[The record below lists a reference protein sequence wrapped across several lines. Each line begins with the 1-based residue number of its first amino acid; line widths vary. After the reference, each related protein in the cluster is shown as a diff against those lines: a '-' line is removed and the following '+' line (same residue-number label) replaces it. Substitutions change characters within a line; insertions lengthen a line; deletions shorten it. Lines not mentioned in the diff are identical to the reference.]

1 MLKAIICIGFLAT
14 TGGATDDAPTRV
26 QASQDQRWAAGA
38 DLDSGLTGTLV
49 VLNKAEAS
57 VSLLDA
63 GSGRE
68 RAKVQVGSGPHE
80 VAISPDGTTAVV
92 ANYGQREPGNTLTV
106 IDLAAMRARATINLG
121 DYHRPHG
128 IQFFPD
134 GKRVAVTAEVE
145 RAVIVVDIA
154 NAVVETAVNTE
165 QEISHMLVL
174 SPDASRIYVTS
185 IGSGTMTVVDIV
197 AGTVIGTVATGAGAE
212 GLDISPDGT
221 EVWVG
226 NRADDTLSIV
236 DTATLAITATV
247 PCPGFPI
254 RVKFSIDGKHVL
266 VSNAKA
272 AAVAVFDAARRVEI
286 KRIAMK
292 SKAVDNTDDRLFGD
306 RLGRGPVPVGI
317 LVEPSGRYAFVA
329 NTNAD
334 VVTVLDVS
342 KWKVYGRVTAGT
354 EPDGLGWS
362 GSIPRPDGQEQK

>member
-1 MLKAIICIGFLAT
+1 L
-14 TGGATDDAPTRV
+14 
-26 QASQDQRWAAGA
+26 
-38 DLDSGLTGTLV
+38 
-49 VLNKAEAS
+49 
-57 VSLLDA
+57 
-63 GSGRE
+63 
-68 RAKVQVGSGPHE
+68 KVQVGSGPHE

-92 ANYGQREPGNTLTV
+92 ANYGQRQPGNTLTV
-106 IDLAAMRARATINLG
+106 IDITAMRARATINLG

-128 IQFFPD
+128 IQYFPD

-145 RAVIVVDIA
+145 QAVIVVDIEK
-154 NAVVETAVNTE
+154 AVVEIAVNTE

-185 IGSGTMTVVDIV
+185 IGSGTMTAVDI
-197 AGTVIGTVATGAGAE
+197 ATGTVIGTVATGAGAE

-236 DTATLAITATV
+236 DTETLAITATV

-254 RVKFSIDGKHVL
+254 RVKFTTDGKHVL

-272 AAVAVFDAARRVEI
+272 AAVAVFDTARRVEI

-292 SKAVDNTDDRLFGD
+292 SKAVDNTDQRLFGD

-334 VVTVLDVS
+334 VVTVLNLA
-342 KWKVYGRVTAGT
+342 KWNVFGRVTAGT
-354 EPDGLGWS
+354 EPDGLGYTS
-362 GSIPRPDGQEQK
+362 KQPLAISH

>member
-1 MLKAIICIGFLAT
+1 MLRGIICIGLMAT
-14 TGGATDDAPTRV
+14 TGCATGNASTPV
-26 QASQDQRWAAGA
+26 QASEAQLWAAGPA
-38 DLDSGLTGTLV
+38 LDSRLTGTII

-68 RAKVQVGSGPHE
+68 LAKVQVGSGPHE

-92 ANYGQREPGNTLTV
+92 ANYGQRLPGNTLTV
-106 IDLAAMRARATINLG
+106 IDIAAMRVRATIDLG

-128 IQFFPD
+128 IQYFPD

-145 RAVIVVDIA
+145 QAVLIVDVELRTVEA
-154 NAVVETAVNTE
+154 AVRTA

-174 SPDASRIYVTS
+174 SPEGSRIYVSS
-185 IGSGTMTVVDIV
+185 IVSGTMIAVDV
-197 AGTVIGTVATGAGAE
+197 ASGAVIGTVATGAGAE

-236 DTATLAITATV
+236 DTQTLAITASL

-254 RVKFSIDGKHVL
+254 RVKFTTDGKHVL
-266 VSNAKA
+266 VSTATA
-272 AAVAVFDAARRVEI
+272 SAVAVFDAVGRVEI
-286 KRIAMK
+286 KRIAMQ
-292 SKAVDNTDDRLFGD
+292 SKAVENTDDRLFGD

-334 VVTVLDVS
+334 VVTVLDLGT
-342 KWKVYGRVTAGT
+342 WKVFGRLTAGT

-362 GSIPRPDGQEQK
+362 SARPDGRVRR

>member
-1 MLKAIICIGFLAT
+1 VLRGIICIGLMGTMGCAT
-14 TGGATDDAPTRV
+14 ADASTRV
-26 QASQDQRWAAGA
+26 QASEDQRWAAGPS
-38 DLDSGLTGTLV
+38 LDSGLIGTVV

-68 RAKVQVGSGPHE
+68 LAKIQVGSGPHE

-92 ANYGQREPGNTLTV
+92 TNYGQRRPGNTLTV
-106 IDLAAMRARATINLG
+106 IDLVAMRARATINLG

-128 IQFFPD
+128 IQYFPD

-145 RAVIVVDIA
+145 QAVIVVDIEK
-154 NAVVETAVNTE
+154 AVVETAVNTE

-185 IGSGTMTVVDIV
+185 IGSGTLTAVDV
-197 AGTVIGTVATGAGAE
+197 AAGTVIGTVATGAGAE
-212 GLDISPDGT
+212 GLDISPDGS

-236 DTATLAITATV
+236 DTETLAIRATV

-254 RVKFSIDGKHVL
+254 RVKFTTDGKHVL
-266 VSNAKA
+266 VSNARA
-272 AAVAVFDAARRVEI
+272 AVVAVFDVAGRVEI
-286 KRIAMK
+286 KRIAMA
-292 SKAVDNTDDRLFGD
+292 SKAVANTDDRLFGD

-334 VVTVLDVS
+334 VVTVLDLAN
-342 KWKVYGRVTAGT
+342 WKVFGRVTAGK
-354 EPDGLGWS
+354 EPDGLGYTGKQPVAIS
-362 GSIPRPDGQEQK
+362 Q